1 MTHKDLEIAHHALLC
16 EAADLTAEHARL
28 KRLQD
33 AGGRDELWRKLADHV
48 ARFTAFTDA
57 LRAGIASD

>member
-1 MTHKDLEIAHHALLC
+1 MTHKDLEVEHQALLW
-16 EAADLTAEHARL
+16 EATDLTAEHARL

-33 AGGRDELWRKLADHV
+33 PAGRDELWRKLADHV

-57 LRAGIASD
+57 LRARVPPD